1 MGLIMP
7 RHVGQRELGRKTP
20 ATLGLGQDEITTVA
34 DREILPPA
42 SLFGCAE
49 IAARALESC

>member
-1 MGLIMP
+1 MASIMP
-7 RHVGQRELGRKTP
+7 RHVGQRELGSKPP
-20 ATLGLGQDEITTVA
+20 AMLGLGQDEITTVA